1 MSIDVCY
8 ETGRAVATI
17 NRILPHGLRATT
29 LDLIISNGPARMMG
43 PLLAKAT
50 PLANRGQLDHLTEI
64 ISNIQDWPGHMTVE
78 QQGQFWLGFYRDKPH
93 GEES

>member
-1 MSIDVCY
+1 MTIDVNY

-29 LDLIISNGPARMMG
+29 LDLIITNGPAQMMG

-50 PLANRGQLDHLTEI
+50 PLASPEEHNHLMEI
-64 ISNIQDWPGHMTVE
+64 ISNIQDWPERMTVE